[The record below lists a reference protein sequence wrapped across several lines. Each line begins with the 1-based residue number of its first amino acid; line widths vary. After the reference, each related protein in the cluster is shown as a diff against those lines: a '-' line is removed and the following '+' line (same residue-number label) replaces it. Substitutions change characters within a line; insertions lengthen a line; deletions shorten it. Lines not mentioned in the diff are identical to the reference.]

1 MKKNFEIGID
11 EILLYIK
18 KLRIFIFSIFFFSI
32 LFSYFFYF
40 STIRNF
46 KNFRVIIETPSINKY
61 ELFNINSSIVSSSIF
76 QQLDENEKFIDSKKK
91 KILKE
96 LKIKN
101 NIFKFQ
107 ESFDKSIAP
116 PILRFDFQKYSLH
129 EEDHFLVEC
138 QKSKYDCEEYIK
150 KYIRYIIT
158 QTSDKLK
165 DYFISVIQNNISDI
179 ERTIKIDKKEIN
191 ILNAKIYE
199 LKKLAND
206 LKEKD
211 FTNDYPVYIFQT
223 ENRLKLHNY
232 IFVAF
237 IVATILSTL
246 LLLISISKNYSN
258 KLR

>member
-1 MKKNFEIGID
+1 MKKNFEIGIY

-18 KLRIFIFSIFFFSI
+18 KLRIFIFSIFFFSV

-40 STIRNF
+40 FTTKNF
-46 KNFRVIIETPSINKY
+46 ENFRVIIETPSINKY
-61 ELFNINSSIVSSSIF
+61 ESFNINSSILSVSTF
-76 QQLDENEKFIDSKKK
+76 QQLDENEKFINSTKK
-91 KILKE
+91 KILSD
-96 LKIKN
+96 LYIKN
-101 NIFKFQ
+101 NIVKFQ
-107 ESFDKSIAP
+107 KSFDKSVAP
-116 PILRFDFQKYSLH
+116 PILRFDFQKYSLY
-129 EEDHFLVEC
+129 EEDYFLVEC
-138 QKSKYDCEEYIK
+138 QKSKYDCEEYLK

-158 QTSDKLK
+158 NRNDKLK
-165 DYFISVIQNNISDI
+165 EHFMSVIQNNVSDI
-179 ERTIKIDKKEIN
+179 ERTIRIDKKEIN

-223 ENRLKLHNY
+223 ENRFKLLNY
-232 IFVAF
+232 MFVAF

-246 LLLISISKNYSN
+246 LFLISISKNYSN